1 MAVNRYELVSRHNP
15 VLREADTAS
24 PLSVG
29 NGNLAYTA
37 DITGMQTLYGLY
49 EDTLP
54 LCTMTQW
61 GWHTKPVSEE
71 RYDSIPVSGQNGAV
85 CGGKEKRK
93 RGNL

>member
-54 LCTMTQW
+54 LCTMTQ
-61 GWHTKPVSEE
+61 
-71 RYDSIPVSGQNGAV
+71 
-85 CGGKEKRK
+85 
-93 RGNL
+93 